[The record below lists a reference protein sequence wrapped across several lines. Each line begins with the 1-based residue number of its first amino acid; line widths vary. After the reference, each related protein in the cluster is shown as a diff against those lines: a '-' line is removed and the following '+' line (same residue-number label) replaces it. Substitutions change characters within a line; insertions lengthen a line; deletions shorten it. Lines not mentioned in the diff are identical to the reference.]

1 MKSAFVKAALGAAI
15 LCSATSAFA
24 HLAQFA
30 QSPPSCPTTSQCIV
44 GGGDRLASGASS
56 SSGHTLH
63 VTALKRDEP
72 VPSND
77 VPEPGTLAL
86 MGIGALGVGYIS
98 RRYGE
103 KKA

>member
-1 MKSAFVKAALGAAI
+1 M
-15 LCSATSAFA
+15 CSATSAFA
-24 HLAQFA
+24 QLARAA
-30 QSPPSCPTTSQCIV
+30 QSPPSCPTPSQCIV
-44 GGGDRLASGASS
+44 ASGDRHASGTA
-56 SSGHTLH
+56 
-63 VTALKRDEP
+63 ALKRDES
-72 VPSND
+72 VPSNE